1 MALSWELVE
10 ETTPDEWHNSTET
23 PWERMPGE
31 TDLQFARFVQYRDLG
46 PGRML
51 ATVAKEEGVT
61 AGVLSI
67 QASAGHWA
75 HRAARWDWYLDQVYQ
90 HEVAEHTKQMA
101 RRHAA
106 MSEKALTAL
115 ALPIE
120 VLLAKNPEEIRAELD
135 AQDLMKLYN
144 LIGQTVK
151 NMPPM
156 MNTERLAY
164 GAPTDITRRQDE
176 HTIQIDPEDQER
188 LADILKAVIGTNIL
202 DDLRG
207 EGITGEIVDAEVYE
221 IHSSDTPPETDSL
234 PARTAD

>member
-1 MALSWELVE
+1 MAVSWELIE
-10 ETTPDEWHNSTET
+10 EITPDEWLNTTET

-51 ATVAKEEGVT
+51 STVAREENVTVGVIS
-61 AGVLSI
+61 V
-67 QASAGHWA
+67 QAASGQWQV
-75 HRAARWDWYLDQVYQ
+75 RAARYDWHLDQVYQ
-90 HEVAEHTKQMA
+90 HEVREHTKQMA

-120 VLLAKNPEEIRAELD
+120 VLLAKDPQEIIAELD
-135 AQDLMKLYN
+135 AQDITKLYN
-144 LIGQTVK
+144 LIGQSVK

-156 MNTERLAY
+156 MNSERLAY
-164 GAPTDITRRQDE
+164 GAPTDITKRQDE

-221 IHSSDTPPETDSL
+221 IHSSDTPSETDSL